1 MDTRF
6 PKVCAFILL
15 EIKESSKGLECVVIL
30 YVNLKFHLDIIVCDV
45 INTKWDFFKYLLL
58 QNI

>member
-30 YVNLKFHLDIIVCDV
+30 YVDSKFHLDIIVCNV
-45 INTKWDFFKYLLL
+45 INTKW
-58 QNI
+58 N